1 MFSKTEAYKLPGH
14 RPYDLS
20 ILLQEGTTPPFGP
33 VYDLSP
39 LELNVL
45 RKYIDDNLQK
55 GFVCHSQSPA
65 GALYRAEIHHLPW
78 PLQTAVA
85 EIDPDELLEPHGLR
99 VEGKPATLHFAQR
112 VDVVVWPLEA
122 VQ

>member
-65 GALYRAEIHHLPW
+65 GAPILFVKKGDGSLHLCVDYR
-78 PLQTAVA
+78 
-85 EIDPDELLEPHGLR
+85 
-99 VEGKPATLHFAQR
+99 
-112 VDVVVWPLEA
+112 
-122 VQ
+122 